1 MSEINVTKDNF
12 TKEVLESDKTVLV
25 DFWASWCGPCRML
38 APVIAQI
45 AEEHEEIKV
54 CKINVDEEEELADK
68 YNVMSIPS
76 IMVFKNGEV
85 TNKAVGFKPEEE
97 ILGMLQK

>member
-45 AEEHEEIKV
+45 AEEHDEIKV

-68 YNVMSIPS
+68 YNVMSIPF

-97 ILGMLQK
+97 ILGML